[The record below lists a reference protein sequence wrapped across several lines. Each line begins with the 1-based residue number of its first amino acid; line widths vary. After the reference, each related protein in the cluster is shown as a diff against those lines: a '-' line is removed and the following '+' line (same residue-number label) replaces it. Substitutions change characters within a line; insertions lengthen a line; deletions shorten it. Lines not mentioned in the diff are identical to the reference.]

1 MEKKEKTKKE
11 MVLEEIENNPIL
23 SEEELKE
30 MLYFPSEDEIRK
42 EEEMTEAICRRIE
55 LYGDIMGVHPTK
67 DKVRQIIEE
76 EKIKRN
82 IL

>member
-1 MEKKEKTKKE
+1 MKKNNAMLESI
-11 MVLEEIENNPIL
+11 LEEVRRNPIL
-23 SEEELKE
+23 TEEELNE
-30 MLYFPSEDEIRK
+30 LMYFPSEEEIRQ

-55 LYGDIMGVHPTK
+55 LYEDINGIHPTK

-76 EKIKRN
+76 EEIKRS